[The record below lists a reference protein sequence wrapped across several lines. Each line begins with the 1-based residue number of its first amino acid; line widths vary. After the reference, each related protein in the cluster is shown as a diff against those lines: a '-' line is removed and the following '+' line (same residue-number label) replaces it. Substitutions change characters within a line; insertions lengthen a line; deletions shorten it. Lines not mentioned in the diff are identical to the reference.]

1 MIRKTVLTACVLA
14 GLATVTWAQ
23 LPRTPS
29 PEGASLYILSPQNE
43 DTVSG
48 LLIVRFGLAGM
59 GVAPAGVEKEDTGHH
74 HLLID
79 MAELPPLDQP
89 LPATDHIKHIGDG
102 QTETAIELTPGQHTL
117 QLMLGDMNHVPHEP
131 PVISERITIM
141 VE

>member
-1 MIRKTVLTACVLA
+1 MNRKTVFTACVLA

-29 PEGASLYILSPQNE
+29 PEGASLYILSPRDGE
-43 DTVSG
+43 TVSG
-48 LLIVRFGLAGM
+48 PLIVRFGLTGM
-59 GVAPAGVEKEDTGHH
+59 GVAPAGVEIEDTGHH

-79 MAELPPLDQP
+79 MADLPTLDQP
-89 LPATDHIKHIGDG
+89 LPATDHIKHFGGG

-117 QLMLGDMNHVPHEP
+117 QLLLADMNHVPHEP
-131 PVISERITIM
+131 PVMSERITIT